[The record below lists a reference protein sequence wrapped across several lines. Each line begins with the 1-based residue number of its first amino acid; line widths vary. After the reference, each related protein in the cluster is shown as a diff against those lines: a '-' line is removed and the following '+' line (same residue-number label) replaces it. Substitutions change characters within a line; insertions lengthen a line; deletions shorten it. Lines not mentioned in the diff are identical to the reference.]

1 MAYSFI
7 IFSLLCAFSNS
18 LSDLFAKKTK
28 KSSIIDII
36 FLRYSFS
43 LIFVLILNL
52 TIFNVDLKIPTNQSF
67 WKLHFVWI
75 PLEFLAIVFYLKSI
89 KISPLSLVSP
99 LIGLTPLFLIFSAKV
114 FINEKLNNN
123 EILGII
129 LIVLSSIFLI
139 YGENIREEKGIL
151 YMTLVAFIYSFTSIL
166 VKTLLKFVSPF
177 YFAFHYLFIMSIISF
192 FFWLKEGKKIFEKEV
207 ILSSIFFAL
216 MIIFNNIAL
225 KIGKVSTMIALK
237 RSSILWSVIIGG
249 SLLKERKFLKR
260 VFSSL
265 FMLMGILL
273 ISFG

>member
-1 MAYSFI
+1 
-7 IFSLLCAFSNS
+7 
-18 LSDLFAKKTK
+18 
-28 KSSIIDII
+28 
-36 FLRYSFS
+36 
-43 LIFVLILNL
+43 
-52 TIFNVDLKIPTNQSF
+52 
-67 WKLHFVWI
+67 
-75 PLEFLAIVFYLKSI
+75 
-89 KISPLSLVSP
+89 
-99 LIGLTPLFLIFSAKV
+99 
-114 FINEKLNNN
+114 
-123 EILGII
+123 
-129 LIVLSSIFLI
+129 
-139 YGENIREEKGIL
+139 
-151 YMTLVAFIYSFTSIL
+151 
-166 VKTLLKFVSPF
+166 
-177 YFAFHYLFIMSIISF
+177 MSIISF